1 MEKLK
6 GGAMAQKPVL
16 LDENQSA
23 RAWWGK
29 ELRNWRRVRHLSSK
43 ALGELVQLSATYV
56 ERIEKNQR
64 RCTAQ
69 LAAKFDVA
77 LDAGGALTRLWR
89 YVEQEE
95 RQEDSHADKDVTLP
109 AMGGMEDWLSGRVGG
124 IPVAYLERMSA
135 VDRRKLMTLLGGLGV
150 AATALPTGP
159 PRPRQVR
166 AEDIQQVRAASTT
179 LSRWDARFGGDGLVQ
194 SAAEGEMARARA
206 LLELSCPPSLRQDL
220 FTDVGRLAIV
230 LGAAAFDRL
239 QYDEAA
245 ALLELGRQCAE
256 EADAWSLR
264 ASALNWHARQEIWR
278 GRPEKGLTLAE
289 VGLVRSDR
297 LTPREQAMLHNARA
311 RALAKMKQAKEA
323 RAAIGLSDDI
333 LARAKSL
340 REEAPWMLFYDH
352 AQHLGDTGHA
362 LFDVA
367 MLAGDRTAVELARH
381 RLEGAVEGHTPEFA
395 RSRALS
401 GTKLATLL
409 MSTGEPDRAVAVAT
423 KALDEVGR
431 LRSHRAA
438 ADVASLA
445 QAAAPFSR
453 RPELAELR
461 ARIGTVLA

>member
-1 MEKLK
+1 
-6 GGAMAQKPVL
+6 MAQRPVP
-16 LDENQSA
+16 LDETHSA

-56 ERIEKNQR
+56 ERIEKNER

-69 LAAKFDVA
+69 LAARFDAA

-89 YVEQEE
+89 HVEREE
-95 RQEDSHADKDVTLP
+95 QRQRAHADKGAALP
-109 AMGGMEDWLSGRVGG
+109 LTGGMEDWPSGRVGG
-124 IPVAYLERMSA
+124 IPITYLEGMSA

-150 AATALPTGP
+150 AATALPTRP
-159 PRPRQVR
+159 VRPRQVR

-179 LSRWDARFGGDGLVQ
+179 LSQWDAKFGGDGLVQ
-194 SAAEGEMARARA
+194 SAAEGEMAKARA
-206 LLELSCPPSLRQDL
+206 LLELSCPPSLRQTL

-239 QYDEAA
+239 QHDEAA
-245 ALLELGRQCAE
+245 ELLELGRQCAE
-256 EADAWSLR
+256 EADNWSLR
-264 ASALNWHARQEIWR
+264 ASALNWSARQEIWR

-297 LTPREQAMLHNARA
+297 LTPREQASLHNARA
-311 RALAKMKQAKEA
+311 RALAKMRQAKEA
-323 RAAIGLSDDI
+323 RAAIGRSDDI
-333 LARAKSL
+333 VAQAKSL
-340 REEAPWMLFYDH
+340 GEEAPWMRFYDH

-367 MLAGDRTAVELARH
+367 MFGGDRADVELARH
-381 RLEGAVEGHTPEFA
+381 RLEDAVDGHTPEFA

-401 GTKLATLL
+401 ATKVATLL

-431 LRSHRAA
+431 LCSRRAA

>member
-1 MEKLK
+1 
-6 GGAMAQKPVL
+6 MAQRPVP
-16 LDENQSA
+16 LDENHSA

-29 ELRNWRRVRHLSSK
+29 ELRNWRRVRGLSSK

-56 ERIEKNQR
+56 ERIEKNKR

-89 YVEQEE
+89 HVEREE
-95 RQEDSHADKDVTLP
+95 LRQTSHADNGATL
-109 AMGGMEDWLSGRVGG
+109 ALAGGMEDWLSGRVGG
-124 IPVAYLERMSA
+124 IPVSYLERMSA
-135 VDRRKLMTLLGGLGV
+135 VDRRHLMTLLGGLGV
-150 AATALPTGP
+150 AATALPSASA
-159 PRPRQVR
+159 RPRQVR
-166 AEDIQQVRAASTT
+166 AEDIRQVRAASTT
-179 LSRWDARFGGDGLVQ
+179 LSQWDARFGGDGLVQ

-206 LLELSCPPSLRQDL
+206 LLELSCPPSLRHDL

-239 QYDEAA
+239 QHDEAA

-256 EADAWSLR
+256 EADNWSLR

-311 RALAKMKQAKEA
+311 RALAKMKQTKEA
-323 RAAIGLSDDI
+323 RVAIGLSDDI
-333 LARAKSL
+333 VAQAKSL
-340 REEAPWMLFYDH
+340 RDEAPWMLFYDH

-367 MLAGDRTAVELARH
+367 MSGGGRADVELARH
-381 RLEGAVEGHTPEFA
+381 RLEGAVDGHTPEFA

-401 GTKLATLL
+401 ATKVATLL

-431 LRSHRAA
+431 LRSRRAA

-445 QAAAPFSR
+445 KAAAPFSR